1 MVPLVH
7 DALLAACRRTDC
19 LVTTAR
25 LPVEP
30 IGPHLKSPRR
40 IAAISPVNLVKDAL
54 LALLAP
60 HCREDLEEGS
70 HVADFSGIVLSGRM
84 QKTTPDLIADMEAQA
99 AEQGR
104 DLEVLFHPISVP
116 IEQCL
121 DPENLPFAQACAS
134 PNRDA
139 EAKLIASLSTRA

>member
-1 MVPLVH
+1 
-7 DALLAACRRTDC
+7 
-19 LVTTAR
+19 
-25 LPVEP
+25 
-30 IGPHLKSPRR
+30 
-40 IAAISPVNLVKDAL
+40 
-54 LALLAP
+54 
-60 HCREDLEEGS
+60 
-70 HVADFSGIVLSGRM
+70 M
-84 QKTTPDLIADMEAQA
+84 QKTTPDLIADMETRA

-139 EAKLIASLSTRA
+139 EAELIASLSTHAQGKHLAERQTAGLKRRGPRE

>member
-1 MVPLVH
+1 MRSW
-7 DALLAACRRTDC
+7 LLAGAPIAWSRPHAFPWSRSARTLRARDASRRF
-19 LVTTAR
+19 R
-25 LPVEP
+25 
-30 IGPHLKSPRR
+30 
-40 IAAISPVNLVKDAL
+40 LVKDAL

-84 QKTTPDLIADMEAQA
+84 QKTTPGLIADMEARA

>member
-1 MVPLVH
+1 
-7 DALLAACRRTDC
+7 
-19 LVTTAR
+19 
-25 LPVEP
+25 
-30 IGPHLKSPRR
+30 
-40 IAAISPVNLVKDAL
+40 
-54 LALLAP
+54 
-60 HCREDLEEGS
+60 
-70 HVADFSGIVLSGRM
+70 
-84 QKTTPDLIADMEAQA
+84 MEARA

-139 EAKLIASLSTRA
+139 EAELIASLSTRA

>member
-1 MVPLVH
+1 M
-7 DALLAACRRTDC
+7 
-19 LVTTAR
+19 
-25 LPVEP
+25 
-30 IGPHLKSPRR
+30 
-40 IAAISPVNLVKDAL
+40 KDAL

-84 QKTTPDLIADMEAQA
+84 QKTTLDLIADMEARA

-121 DPENLPFAQACAS
+121 DPENLPFAQTCAS

-139 EAKLIASLSTRA
+139 EAKLIASLLTRA

>member
-1 MVPLVH
+1 
-7 DALLAACRRTDC
+7 
-19 LVTTAR
+19 
-25 LPVEP
+25 
-30 IGPHLKSPRR
+30 
-40 IAAISPVNLVKDAL
+40 
-54 LALLAP
+54 
-60 HCREDLEEGS
+60 
-70 HVADFSGIVLSGRM
+70 M
-84 QKTTPDLIADMEAQA
+84 QKTTPGLSADMEARA

-139 EAKLIASLSTRA
+139 EAELIASLSTRA

>member
-19 LVTTAR
+19 VVTTAR
-25 LPVEP
+25 IPVEP

-40 IAAISPVNLVKDAL
+40 IAAPVNLVKDAL

-84 QKTTPDLIADMEAQA
+84 QKTTPDLIADMEARA

-139 EAKLIASLSTRA
+139 EAELIASLSTRA